1 MNSQFL
7 TETDYL
13 CNKEMPFHSNT
24 VGQNCHTKQSK
35 QSKAK
40 CSEQTETCICHTG
53 LKTLHSKMVFLAC
66 ITKKLL
72 FLPKS
77 LLKHLESIIICTS
90 CKCLRQIIRDIRSR
104 SVSYPSTRTENKYLL
119 ALLSIRRGRRIALLL
134 DQLEFS
140 ITVFHLSIKMH
151 HLEMSSDC

>member
-24 VGQNCHTKQSK
+24 VEQNCHTKQSK

-66 ITKKLL
+66 ITKKIVISAKI
-72 FLPKS
+72 FVETFRINNHMHFMQMSASNYSRHPK
-77 LLKHLESIIICTS
+77 
-90 CKCLRQIIRDIRSR
+90 
-104 SVSYPSTRTENKYLL
+104 
-119 ALLSIRRGRRIALLL
+119 
-134 DQLEFS
+134 
-140 ITVFHLSIKMH
+140 
-151 HLEMSSDC
+151 